1 VKLEVT
7 FLVLFTICASIG
19 AATCVSENYARVEKE
34 CHQLGGHI
42 KQLNDGYLCVS
53 KDGRILE

>member
-1 VKLEVT
+1 MKLEIT
-7 FLVLFTICASIG
+7 FLVLFVIGASIG
-19 AATCVSENYARVEKE
+19 AAMCVSENYARVEKE
-34 CHQLGGHI
+34 CHQLGGHV